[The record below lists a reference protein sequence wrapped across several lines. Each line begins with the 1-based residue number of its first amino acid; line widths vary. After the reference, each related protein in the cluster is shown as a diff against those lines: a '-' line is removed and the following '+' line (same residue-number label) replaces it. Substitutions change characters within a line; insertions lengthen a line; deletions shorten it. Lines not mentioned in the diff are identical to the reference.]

1 MIIYSTNILKT
12 IHSGTCTE
20 LRSNCAEVLLLLS
33 GPFPCH
39 YHKYIITTETRVRGN
54 NCSLLNLYFY
64 VEIPFVHQSS
74 QYTQPPLLV
83 VLFSTFYRYNWA
95 TELWRTQLQSGRA
108 GFVLNRL
115 TLAPWTNVFQYYESL
130 PCHSSFQSSK
140 QYFLLY
146 YNLNNSNRLH
156 IVNWINDSHMINFT
170 SSSLDVLSTFP

>member
-33 GPFPCH
+33 GPFSCH

-74 QYTQPPLLV
+74 QYPQPPLLV

-95 TELWRTQLQSGRA
+95 TERWRTQLQSGRA
-108 GFVLNRL
+108 GFVLKQTNIGSL
-115 TLAPWTNVFQYYESL
+115 NKCFSILWKSTLSL
-130 PCHSSFQSSK
+130 FFSIQ
-140 QYFLLY
+140 
-146 YNLNNSNRLH
+146 
-156 IVNWINDSHMINFT
+156 
-170 SSSLDVLSTFP
+170 